1 MKNKIRS
8 ILKNF
13 FLILKIRNRFY
24 PSTQIGERQLFHY
37 YQDCVR
43 NNIPLKLKDTGF
55 RVFSQFEE
63 DGKLLFIFSVIGMGN
78 KTFVEIGSDDG
89 INSNSANLV
98 FNFGWHGLFI
108 DGNKQSINRGRK
120 FYSKYPHP
128 WTYPPKFVCDLVK
141 RENINQII
149 QEAGFSGEIGLLSID
164 IDGND
169 YWIWDALDVVQ
180 PQVVI
185 IETHNEFGFEDIVVP
200 YDPDYFFPGK
210 HPVYH
215 GASPIAMTKL
225 AKQKGYRLVGAN
237 DLGFNFIFIK
247 NGIVD
252 EIIPEVTVESVLHHP
267 SAIEGFSKLEEIKD
281 WKYERNRIL

>member
-1 MKNKIRS
+1 MNARIKTF
-8 ILKNF
+8 LKKYLQIF
-13 FLILKIRNRFY
+13 KIRNRFY
-24 PSTQIGERQLFHY
+24 PSTQIGQRQLFHY
-37 YQDCVR
+37 YQDCTR
-43 NNIPLKLKDTGF
+43 NNTLPKLKDTGF

-63 DGKLLFIFSVIGMGN
+63 DGKLLFIFSVIGMDN

-98 FNFGWHGLFI
+98 FNFGWNGLFI
-108 DGNKQSINRGRK
+108 DGNKKSIERGRK
-120 FYSKYPHP
+120 FYGEYPHP
-128 WTYPPKFVCDLVK
+128 WAYPPKFACQLVT

-149 QEAGFSGEIGLLSID
+149 KGAGFSGEIGLLSID

-169 YWIWDALDVVQ
+169 YWVWAALEVIQ

-200 YDPDYFFPGK
+200 YDPDYFYPGK

-215 GASPIAMTKL
+215 GASPVAMTKL
-225 AKQKGYRLVGAN
+225 ANQKGYRLVGAN

-247 NGIVD
+247 NGIAD
-252 EIIPEVTVESVLHHP
+252 ELIPEVTVESVLQHP
-267 SAIEGFSKLEEIKD
+267 SVAEGMTKFEEIKD

>member
-1 MKNKIRS
+1 MNAS
-8 ILKNF
+8 LKAFLKDF
-13 FLILKIRNRFY
+13 FLILKVRNRFY
-24 PSTQIGERQLFHY
+24 PSTQITQRQLFHN
-37 YQDCVR
+37 YQDCGR
-43 NNIPLKLKDTGF
+43 NNTLPKLRDTGF

-63 DGKLLFIFSVIGMGN
+63 DGKLLFIFSVIGMNN
-78 KTFVEIGSDDG
+78 KTFIEIGSDDG

-108 DGNKQSINRGRK
+108 DGNKHSIERGRK
-120 FYSKYPHP
+120 FYGKYPHP
-128 WTYPPKFVCDLVK
+128 WAYPPKFACHLVK

-149 QEAGFSGEIGLLSID
+149 QEAGFSGEIGLLSVD

-169 YWIWDALDVVQ
+169 YWIWDALDVVH

-247 NGIVD
+247 NGIAD
-252 EIIPEVTVESVLHHP
+252 ELIPEVTVESVLKHP
-267 SAIEGFSKLEEIKD
+267 SAIEGFSKFEEIKD

>member
-1 MKNKIRS
+1 MKRKI
-8 ILKNF
+8 KNF
-13 FLILKIRNRFY
+13 LKDKFLILKVKERF
-24 PSTQIGERQLFHY
+24 SASVQVQQRQLFHH
-37 YQDCVR
+37 YQQSKQKGTL
-43 NNIPLKLKDTGF
+43 PKLSETGF

-63 DGKLLFIFSVIGMGN
+63 DGKLLFIFSVIGMTN
-78 KTFVEIGSDDG
+78 KTFVEIGADDG
-89 INSNSANLV
+89 INSNCANLH

-108 DGNKQSINRGRK
+108 DGNKSAIKRGKR
-120 FYSKYPHP
+120 FFSKHPHP
-128 WTYPPKFVCDLVK
+128 WTYPPRFACEMVK

-149 QEAGFSGEIGLLSID
+149 KDNGFKGEIGLLSID

-169 YWIWDALDVVQ
+169 YWVWEALEVVQ

-185 IETHNEFGFEDIVVP
+185 IETHNEFGYEDIVVP

-237 DLGFNFIFIK
+237 ELGFNFIFVK
-247 NGIVD
+247 NGLA
-252 EIIPEVTVESVLHHP
+252 EKEIPEVSVESVLQHP
-267 SAIEGFSKLEEIKD
+267 STIEGFSKFDEIKD
-281 WKYERNRIL
+281 WEYIRNRIS